1 VIREFDGVPM
11 TLVPTGCFMM
21 GNGDSFPE
29 MQPVHKICTDRP
41 FWIDLTEVTVDQFA
55 NFLNGQGQPIVNYDS
70 WLDVW
75 GVTFDPP
82 VQLERDNGHWMPL
95 TEEENH
101 PLQSVIWVG
110 AFDYCAWRNARLP
123 SEAEWEYAARGPDN
137 LLYPWGNEFKRD
149 RIVRYEGQN
158 PEVGSK
164 PQGAS
169 WVGALDMVGS
179 LFEWTNS
186 LYMPYPY
193 QPFDGREAN
202 FEENKGDRVFR
213 GSAWYHP
220 EWWNDDLSATARF
233 DARPDYATWYFG
245 FRCARDFSMDDLTE

>member
-11 TLVPTGCFMM
+11 ALVPAGCFFM
-21 GNGDSFPE
+21 GNDDGFPE
-29 MQPVHKICTDRP
+29 TQPAHKVCFDRP
-41 FWIDLTEVTVDQFA
+41 FWIDHTEVTVGQFA
-55 NFLNGQGQPIVNYDS
+55 NFLNGQDQPIDNYDP

-75 GVTFDPP
+75 GITSAPI
-82 VQLERDNGHWMPL
+82 QLTQDNGRWYPL
-95 TEEENH
+95 PGEGNR
-101 PLQSVIWVG
+101 PLESVIWLG
-110 AFDYCAWRNARLP
+110 GFEFCAWRNARLP

-169 WVGALDMVGS
+169 WVGALDMAGS

-193 QPFDGREAN
+193 NPFDGREAS
-202 FEENKGDRVFR
+202 FDENKGDRVFR

-233 DARPDYATWYFG
+233 DSDPDYATWYFG
-245 FRCARDFSMDDLTE
+245 FRCARSFGP